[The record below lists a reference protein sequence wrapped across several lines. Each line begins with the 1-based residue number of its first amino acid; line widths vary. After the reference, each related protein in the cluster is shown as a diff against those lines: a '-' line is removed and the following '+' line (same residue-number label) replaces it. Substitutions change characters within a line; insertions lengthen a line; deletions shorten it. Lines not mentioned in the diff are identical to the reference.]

1 MNAATSSSNE
11 GSRDNTGSAAAP
23 EAGTSD
29 TERQLESLRTAIQS
43 AIDMGNTSTAVV
55 SGTLTRSD
63 GTPVPRAGIFLRA
76 ESEVNHSI
84 TSAEPYRI
92 VTDTEGRFE
101 FHGVIPGF
109 YQLQLGLGYDQIDGW
124 TWPVQYDDWIEVKPD
139 DGLNESIVL
148 QPLLELQSPINQE
161 TLTGKTIDFRWKSVE
176 GAAYY
181 RLSGGGE
188 GAVLGVQIR
197 DRIVDNHISIPV
209 EELYDG
215 GGFSYG
221 SSGDGWESIDPLSL
235 LGFMNPEVRFSWNIE
250 ALDADGHLITRS
262 NGYRLNEDTVGNLPF
277 FYLKERELTT
287 ADQLLLDKKT
297 DQALEMYQKNIAD
310 DPQDVHALH
319 MLVKLML
326 AKSSLTKDTTLEDK
340 AIPLLEKLIQLQPS
354 TNYAFT
360 LSQYYFDHADWKSY
374 NEYYSYYNEL
384 NRPNTNGYV
393 LSINATALM
402 QQGKL
407 EEARK
412 QFAIALKY
420 DDSHRFIGSFLAA
433 ELYAGESLSSVMTL
447 AERYPEHSFGHS
459 GYRWP
464 QMIKQLLAERKNQ
477 PKVFDQELK
486 EKLGWYV
493 NGQTDEL
500 KQWIANAKP
509 SALKTFMQAVLEVS

>member
-1 MNAATSSSNE
+1 MS
-11 GSRDNTGSAAAP
+11 
-23 EAGTSD
+23 
-29 TERQLESLRTAIQS
+29 
-43 AIDMGNTSTAVV
+43 
-55 SGTLTRSD
+55 
-63 GTPVPRAGIFLRA
+63 
-76 ESEVNHSI
+76 
-84 TSAEPYRI
+84 
-92 VTDTEGRFE
+92 
-101 FHGVIPGF
+101 
-109 YQLQLGLGYDQIDGW
+109 
-124 TWPVQYDDWIEVKPD
+124 
-139 DGLNESIVL
+139 
-148 QPLLELQSPINQE
+148 
-161 TLTGKTIDFRWKSVE
+161 
-176 GAAYY
+176 
-181 RLSGGGE
+181 
-188 GAVLGVQIR
+188 VQIR

-215 GGFSYG
+215 GGFSFG
-221 SSGDGWESIDPLSL
+221 SSGDGWESIDPISL

-277 FYLKERELTT
+277 FYLKERELTA
-287 ADQLLLDKKT
+287 ADQLLLDKKP

-384 NRPNTNGYV
+384 NRSNTNGYV

-447 AERYPEHSFGHS
+447 AERYPELSFGHS

-464 QMIKQLLAERKNQ
+464 RMIKQLLAEQKNQ

-486 EKLGWYV
+486 EKLEWYV
-493 NGQTDEL
+493 NGQTDVL
-500 KQWIANAKP
+500 KQWIASAKP
-509 SALKTFMQAVLEVS
+509 SALKTFMQEVLEVR